1 MHGMNEAGVDDAR
14 GAVVPVWAVHAL
26 VTDTIDVLVTAI
38 TDGIVALIPAG
49 REEGLGNQ
57 VELRALQSRD
67 EGVLWIM
74 AVPQGNVARNAEV
87 VVFAGNTGDELILGP
102 FCNKRLVPSF

>member
-1 MHGMNEAGVDDAR
+1 
-14 GAVVPVWAVHAL
+14 
-26 VTDTIDVLVTAI
+26 VTDTVDVLVTAI

-67 EGVLWIM
+67 EGVLWVM
-74 AVPQGNVARNAEV
+74 TVPQGNVARNAEV
-87 VVFAGNTGDELILGP
+87 EVLQVTQVTNLSSDHSATRG
-102 FCNKRLVPSF
+102 